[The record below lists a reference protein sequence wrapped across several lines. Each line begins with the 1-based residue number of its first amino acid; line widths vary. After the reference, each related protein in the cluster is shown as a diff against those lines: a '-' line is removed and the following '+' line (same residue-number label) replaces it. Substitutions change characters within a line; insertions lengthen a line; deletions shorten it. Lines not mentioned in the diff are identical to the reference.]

1 MTCKKRPTYSLLL
14 IPYSLF
20 SPRHKLVADVQA
32 YGGHIEDKLARG
44 LVFVWERRHR
54 LVVDGHPLGEINV
67 EVEAEHEVVARVLAV
82 Y

>member
-1 MTCKKRPTYSLLL
+1 MTCGKHHTYSLLL

-20 SPRHKLVADVQA
+20 LPRHKLVADVQA

-44 LVFVWERRHR
+44 LVFVGERRHR
-54 LVVDGHPLGEINV
+54 LVVDGHPLGKIHI
-67 EVEAEHEVVARVLAV
+67 EVEAEDEVVARIFAV